1 MSLPLS
7 CLDGAIRKKCKSKLY
22 EAAIY
27 DLSIVEQNKLPG
39 KSVMNSYFL
48 DLSACVRKMLKD
60 CVTI

>member
-22 EAAIY
+22 EAAMY

-39 KSVMNSYFL
+39 KVS
-48 DLSACVRKMLKD
+48 
-60 CVTI
+60 